1 MSTEHI
7 IAAIEDTMNT
17 ENYDREFYKTMRRI
31 QSLAPE
37 ELDDQVRRA
46 ILKYITDDLMR
57 ITPEK
62 AGLLTMGFI
71 HGYLTGQKMRKD
83 LRKKQPK
90 PPADG
95 ADDVKIEYL

>member
-46 ILKYITDDLMR
+46 ILKYITDDSMTM
-57 ITPEK
+57 TPEK
-62 AGLLTMGFI
+62 ASFFTMGFT
-71 HGYLTGQKMRKD
+71 HGYLVGRKLWKD
-83 LRKKQPK
+83 IRKKQPK